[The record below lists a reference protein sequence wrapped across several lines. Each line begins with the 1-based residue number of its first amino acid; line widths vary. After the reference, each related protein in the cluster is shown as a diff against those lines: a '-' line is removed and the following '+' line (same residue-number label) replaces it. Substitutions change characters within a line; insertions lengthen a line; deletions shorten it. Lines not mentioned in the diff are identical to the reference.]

1 MVNSTEEDLDIQGF
15 SATHPVARF
24 FLQESTEQEYRK
36 ANFRAWGKSIRI
48 PLIIVIIGEVLWI
61 ADYLSAI
68 GILGTPTDPS
78 APTDYGQVAGWCLP
92 ALLCVGF
99 LLFTFTRFF
108 TWRSYKPFVPVV
120 VIFAMLFH
128 VLPVLAISPAVEHG
142 DGFCGGE
149 KQAQLVAEQ
158 GAWYVSKSLFYVL
171 CIGFYSTCLPI
182 SLFLFFVCN
191 GLYFV
196 KTAMQ
201 WEQVCPANEKGKGRP
216 VRGVGGGVAVP
227 DHSPADSRVAC
238 ATGVVHGPGRARAQR
253 GAHRLR
259 RLHPARRGRPR
270 KAAAVRAQRA
280 AAPPD
285 GRAARAAHSRAGR
298 REAQGPRAADGDDL
312 PRGAQPAQRHDGP
325 PAARAPSARAGRRP
339 ERARRA
345 PPRRGHGQG
354 VPAARERRRRRGR
367 RRSRRGRR
375 RAGGGGAG
383 GGGRVARVHGGG
395 AAVPERALEPSPHRH
410 RRHERAA
417 DAMRPERGARARRDG
432 GAAAAAAGRRAPPR
446 DPERPAAGGDGRH
459 HAHADPD

>member
-216 VRGVGGGVAVP
+216 VRGVGGGCGARP
-227 DHSPADSRVAC
+227 LSSRLARCLCDRCGARTWAGSRPTWCSPAPSPASCSSWPTTQGGGSSCSTRC
-238 ATGVVHGPGRARAQR
+238 CTARWTCGSSGSLA
-253 GAHRLR
+253 
-259 RLHPARRGRPR
+259 
-270 KAAAVRAQRA
+270 
-280 AAPPD
+280 
-285 GRAARAAHSRAGR
+285 SRASR
-298 REAQGPRAADGDDL
+298 
-312 PRGAQPAQRHDGP
+312 
-325 PAARAPSARAGRRP
+325 SARTA
-339 ERARRA
+339 
-345 PPRRGHGQG
+345 
-354 VPAARERRRRRGR
+354 
-367 RRSRRGRR
+367 SC
-375 RAGGGGAG
+375 
-383 GGGRVARVHGGG
+383 
-395 AAVPERALEPSPHRH
+395 
-410 RRHERAA
+410 
-417 DAMRPERGARARRDG
+417 
-432 GAAAAAAGRRAPPR
+432 
-446 DPERPAAGGDGRH
+446 
-459 HAHADPD
+459 